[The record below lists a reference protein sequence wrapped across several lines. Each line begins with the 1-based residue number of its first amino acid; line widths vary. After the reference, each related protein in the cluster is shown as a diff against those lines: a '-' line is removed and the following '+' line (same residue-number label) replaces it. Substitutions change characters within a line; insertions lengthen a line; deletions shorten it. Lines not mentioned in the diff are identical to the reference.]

1 MERLHREFKKEPFV
15 LLAVDVGE
23 KEQKVKRF
31 VREKG
36 LSFPILLDDDNVVA
50 IKYGIRAHPVDY
62 LVDIE
67 GNVVGVAQG
76 YREWDKKEMK
86 VLVRSLL
93 PKS

>member
-23 KEQKVKRF
+23 EEQKVKRF
-31 VREKG
+31 VRKNG

-50 IKYGIRAHPVDY
+50 IKYGIRGHPAGF

-67 GNVVGVAQG
+67 GNIVGVAQG
-76 YREWDKKEMK
+76 YREWDKQEMK

-93 PKS
+93 PKT